1 MHGMPIVVTTVLCAP
16 LHSAM
21 QRVRARAHHCYQHSS
36 LRVAHIKRRSSAT
49 YPQADI
55 CMSNSFAH
63 CNAAGKGKVLE
74 AETVDPAFLQS
85 LRKSSVQ
92 K

>member
-1 MHGMPIVVTTVLCAP
+1 
-16 LHSAM
+16 
-21 QRVRARAHHCYQHSS
+21 
-36 LRVAHIKRRSSAT
+36 
-49 YPQADI
+49 
-55 CMSNSFAH
+55 MSNSFAH